1 MGRYG
6 VLLCAQDSEFVKKKY
21 GGYFGVFV
29 SFLREEG
36 ETWDKFEVCNGE
48 FPKDEELELYDGFVI
63 TGSASDAHG
72 NDVWIIQL
80 LNLMKKLVSSKKR
93 LLGICFGHQ
102 ILGRALGGKTGRAA
116 GWDVGVVDINLSA
129 SASLC
134 DSLQIPTTLSL
145 IEFHRDQV
153 TELPP
158 SAKVLAWSTNTGIEM
173 FISGDHI
180 MGIQGHPE
188 YTKDIVLNL
197 LDRALKEKII
207 QDSHAETAKAS
218 LEATEPSREAWM
230 KLCRSFLK
238 GARSPIPSICTF
250 NPLTYSPAFDQVN
263 DEGKILEVQP
273 TLIL

>member
-6 VLLCAQDSEFVKKKY
+6 VLLCAQDSEFVNKNY
-21 GGYFGVFV
+21 GGYFGVFLRL
-29 SFLREEG
+29 LREEG
-36 ETWDKFEVCNGE
+36 ETWDKFKVHSGE
-48 FPKDEELELYDGFVI
+48 FPEDEKLESYDGFVI

-80 LNLMKKLVSSKKR
+80 LDLLKKLVSLKKR

-102 ILGRALGGKTGRAA
+102 ILGRALGGKTGRAES
-116 GWDVGVVDINLSA
+116 GWDIGVININLSA
-129 SASLC
+129 SACLC
-134 DSLQIPTTLSL
+134 DSFKIPNALSL
-145 IEFHRDQV
+145 IEFHRDQI

-158 SAKVLAWSTNTGIEM
+158 SAKVMAWSTKTGIEM

-188 YTKDIVLNL
+188 YTKDILLNL
-197 LDRALKEKII
+197 LDRALNENLI
-207 QDSHAETAKAS
+207 QDSQAETAKAS

-238 GARSPIPSICTF
+238 GPRSSSPTICSF
-250 NPLTYSPAFDQVN
+250 NPPTPPCDLVN
-263 DEGKILEVQP
+263 DEEKILEVRP
-273 TLIL
+273 TLIS

>member
-1 MGRYG
+1 M
-6 VLLCAQDSEFVKKKY
+6 KY

-72 NDVWIIQL
+72 NDLWIIQL
-80 LNLMKKLVSSKKR
+80 LNLLKKLVSLKIR

-102 ILGRALGGKTGRAA
+102 ILSRALGGKTGRAES
-116 GWDVGVVDINLSA
+116 GWDVGVININLSTFA
-129 SASLC
+129 STW
-134 DSLQIPTTLSL
+134 DSLKIPHTLSV
-145 IEFHRDQV
+145 IEFHRDAV

-158 SAKVLAWSTNTGIEM
+158 SAKVMAWSTKTGIEM
-173 FISGDHI
+173 FMSGDQI

-188 YTKDIVLNL
+188 YTKDILLNL
-197 LDRALKEKII
+197 LDRALNENLI
-207 QDSHAETAKAS
+207 QDSHAKTAKAS
-218 LEATEPSREAWM
+218 LEATEPSREAWI

-238 GARSPIPSICTF
+238 GPSLSSPT
-250 NPLTYSPAFDQVN
+250 TFDQAN
-263 DEGKILEVQP
+263 DKGKYSKFSQHLSHNHSISFQK
-273 TLIL
+273 

>member
-29 SFLREEG
+29 SLLREEG
-36 ETWDKFEVCNGE
+36 ETWDKFEVCNCE

-80 LNLMKKLVSSKKR
+80 LNLLKKLVSLEKR

-102 ILGRALGGKTGRAA
+102 ILSRALGGKTGRAA
-116 GWDVGVVDINLSA
+116 GWDVGIIDINLSA

-134 DSLQIPTTLSL
+134 NSLKIPTTLSL
-145 IEFHRDQV
+145 IEFHRDEV

-180 MGIQGHPE
+180 MGILGHPE
-188 YTKDIVLNL
+188 YTKDILLNL

-207 QDSHAETAKAS
+207 QDSHAEKARAS
-218 LEATEPSREAWM
+218 VEATEPGREAWM

-238 GARSPIPSICTF
+238 GPAQLFVPSTH
-250 NPLTYSPAFDQVN
+250 
-263 DEGKILEVQP
+263 
-273 TLIL
+273 